1 MNKLTPGILV
11 IIIIILAFAAYKLAS
26 VPERITTTTTVPS
39 VIESAEDMAISEVE
53 KEMEEAVE
61 NMTAEEVENAL
72 LS

>member
-39 VIESAEDMAISEVE
+39 VTESAEDLAISEIE
-53 KEMEEAVE
+53 REMEEAVE

>member
-11 IIIIILAFAAYKLAS
+11 IIIIILVFAAYKLAS
-26 VPERITTTTTVPS
+26 VPERITTTTTVPL
-39 VIESAEDMAISEVE
+39 VPESAENLAISEIE